1 MSTSKRQQN
10 RHQSIKPIKYQ
21 NVTLLPK
28 NVTDSVT
35 NKSLLYQ
42 DNIATKMGV

>member
-1 MSTSKRQQN
+1 MSTAKRQQK
-10 RHQSIKPIKYQ
+10 RHHQIKPIKYQ

-35 NKSLLYQ
+35 DKLLIYQ